1 MTPDERKAAGF
12 AIISSMVNKEFLN
25 PDLSLVKEVADWLYG
40 GGRYVSKMR
49 KTPEGARSLAHIL
62 VVVPTAQSGRN
73 LRLALAKKAAEEGAG
88 AILPPKITM
97 ASALLEP
104 DDMRMATEAEE
115 LAAMAG
121 VLLDI
126 DIDGYKALFPRPPA
140 ERGIDWALDM
150 AGVFLDIGMILG
162 EAALL
167 MSEVNPATDSDR
179 WRDLARLEK
188 LFIGRLQAAGITPR
202 CIARRA
208 AVAAGCREE
217 GIEEIVLPSAV
228 DVQNAF
234 TKYLGNSSQTVT
246 VLIHAREEDAARFD
260 EWGRP
265 VCVFA
270 ADIGP
275 EMIESLPTAVA
286 EADEIAEYFRSVGA
300 DEALPALAVCD
311 AEMYP
316 ELEGA
321 FQNHFSEDELVLRNP
336 SMERLSKSS
345 LGRLLGAIVRLDAE
359 RDYETFSTLV
369 RTGDVARWARDA
381 LGVTADRIAEYTG
394 ALDAA
399 QNEHLPQTLDEAI
412 AAAASRAR
420 DAWSERERA
429 AAEGLGRLAEAVKAE
444 LDDPF
449 GFLKKIFA
457 SVVLDEKSPADREL
471 MAAAGTVRDLREAC
485 ASEAVPVKFRRK
497 LFARLLKN
505 ATYMLEPTARNVL
518 ATTGWLE
525 VPWCPSGEVVIAGF
539 NEGCVPGNIVGHPF
553 VPDSLRAELG
563 ISTNAS
569 REARDSFIFAEA
581 VACRA
586 KGAVQVYLHQIAGD
600 KNVMKPS
607 RILFNGI
614 SDADLPALARRLYA
628 LTKGNEGA
636 PAKELP
642 QAWRL
647 KLPFPPEGTVF
658 REKMSPT
665 ALDQY
670 IRCPFN
676 FYLQEVFGRS
686 CDDRAREL
694 DAMAFGNLCHSALES
709 FAKDGPKD
717 SADPEEIAAFLA
729 DEVRRRLGSSGG
741 NLPAV
746 IELQGEAAIERLKAF
761 SAIQA
766 VRRKAGW
773 RIVCSEQTLECRIK
787 SCPTLLRGKVD
798 RIDRH
803 ETTGD
808 IAVIDYKTWSRA
820 REEYYSDSMQL
831 PVYRAMVEASG
842 LFNPEKA
849 RSAKAF
855 YCVLGERPED
865 VVFDEKNAFHEGGQ
879 SKAEDEIVGYLTGIA
894 KGIFYPPKK
903 ASGGNWVWQNDY
915 GSLIWLSPGE
925 GVDIAWLDDQVSRIN
940 CIK

>member
-1 MTPDERKAAGF
+1 MPLAKA
-12 AIISSMVNKEFLN
+12 VT
-25 PDLSLVKEVADWLYG
+25 DWLYG
-40 GGRYVSKMR
+40 VGRYVSKVR
-49 KTPEGARSLAHIL
+49 KTPEGAWSLAHIL

-73 LRLALAKKAAEEGAG
+73 LRLAIARKAAEGGAG

-104 DDMRMATEAEE
+104 VDMRIATEAEE

-121 VLLDI
+121 VLSDI
-126 DIDGYKALFPRPPA
+126 DIAQYKALFPRPPA

-167 MSEVNPATDSDR
+167 MSEVNPALDSDR
-179 WRDLARLEK
+179 WRDLARIEK
-188 LFIGRLQAAGITPR
+188 LFIGSLQAAGITPR

-228 DVQNAF
+228 DIQSAF
-234 TKYLGNSSQTVT
+234 TKYLENSSQAVT
-246 VLIHAREEDAARFD
+246 VLVHAHEDDDAKFD
-260 EWGRP
+260 EWGRALR
-265 VCVFA
+265 VFP
-270 ADIGP
+270 ADLAP

-286 EADEIAEYFRSVGA
+286 EADEIAKYFRSVGA
-300 DEALPALAVCD
+300 DEELPALAVCD

-369 RTGDVARWARDA
+369 RTGDVARWARGA
-381 LGVTADRIAEYTG
+381 LGVAADRVAEYTG
-394 ALDAA
+394 ALDAV

-412 AAAASRAR
+412 AAAESRAR

-429 AAEGLGRLAEAVKAE
+429 AAEGLVRLAEEVKAQ

-457 SVVLDEKSPADREL
+457 SLVLDDKRSADREL
-471 MAAAGTVRDLREAC
+471 IAAAGTVRDLREAC
-485 ASEAVPVKFRRK
+485 ASRAVPDKFRRK
-497 LFARLLKN
+497 LFARLLKS

-525 VPWCPSGEVVIAGF
+525 VPWCLADEIVIAGF
-539 NEGCVPGNIVGHPF
+539 NEGCVPGNVVGHPF
-553 VPDSLRAELG
+553 IPDSLRAELG

-628 LTKGNEGA
+628 LTKGGEGA

-676 FYLQEVFGRS
+676 FYLQEVFGKS
-686 CDDRAREL
+686 SDDRAREL

-717 SADPEEIAAFLA
+717 STDGEEIATFLA
-729 DEVRRRLGSSGG
+729 DEVRRRLGSFAGT
-741 NLPAV
+741 LPAV
-746 IELQGEAAIERLKAF
+746 IELQAEAAIERLKAF

-766 VRRKAGW
+766 LRRKAGW

-808 IAVIDYKTWSRA
+808 IAIIDYKTWSRA
-820 REEYYSDSMQL
+820 REEYYADSKQL
-831 PVYRAMVEASG
+831 PIYRAMVEASG
-842 LFNPEKA
+842 LFDPEKA
-849 RSAKAF
+849 RAAKAF

-865 VVFDEKNAFHEGGQ
+865 VLFDEKNAFHEGGQ
-879 SKAEDEIVGYLTGIA
+879 SNAEDEIVAYLTAIA
-894 KGIFYPPKK
+894 NGIFYSPEKT
-903 ASGGNWVWQNDY
+903 SGGKRAWQGDY
-915 GSLIWLSPGE
+915 GSLIWLSPEE
-925 GVDIAWLDDQVSRIN
+925 GVDVAWLDDQAARI
-940 CIK
+940 KRVK